1 MSGGILH
8 DGVVVD
14 GPVGGHEPLE
24 GDGDGGED
32 GARHGDV
39 VEGEEEDREQVDVE
53 AARLQ
58 GRRVQR
64 PRNRAVNESSRSF
77 HSAYRRLSLGLGG
90 RCAFETLVRKSHK

>member
-1 MSGGILH
+1 MTRCILH

-14 GPVGGHEPLE
+14 GAVGGHEPLE

-64 PRNRAVNESSRSF
+64 PRSRAVNQPSRSF
-77 HSAYRRLSLGLGG
+77 TLSGEGPY
-90 RCAFETLVRKSHK
+90 

>member
-1 MSGGILH
+1 MSGGVLH

-14 GPVGGHEPLE
+14 GAVGGHEPLE

-64 PRNRAVNESSRSF
+64 PRSRAVNQPSRSF
-77 HSAYRRLSLGLGG
+77 HSTYRRPGLGG
-90 RCAFETLVRKSHK
+90 RCAFGTLVRKYHK

>member
-64 PRNRAVNESSRSF
+64 PRSRAVNQPSRSF
-77 HSAYRRLSLGLGG
+77 TLSGEGPY
-90 RCAFETLVRKSHK
+90 

>member
-64 PRNRAVNESSRSF
+64 PRNRAVNQPSRSF
-77 HSAYRRLSLGLGG
+77 H
-90 RCAFETLVRKSHK
+90 CA